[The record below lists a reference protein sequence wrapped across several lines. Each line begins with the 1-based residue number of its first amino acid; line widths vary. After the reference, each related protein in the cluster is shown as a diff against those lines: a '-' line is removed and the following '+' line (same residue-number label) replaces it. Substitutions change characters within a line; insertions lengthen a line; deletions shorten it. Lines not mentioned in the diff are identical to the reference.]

1 MSSIFI
7 IEYFDTNSSNLFAH
21 YHSSK
26 DDSQLCIRDQPPNGS
41 AVFTLGCFTSWA
53 DGRHAPE
60 GLLESSIH
68 VQAAVT
74 VRQVLQQRQKEAS
87 LQALGAS

>member
-1 MSSIFI
+1 MSCIFI

-21 YHSSK
+21 YHNSE
-26 DDSQLCIRDQPPNGS
+26 DDSQLCIRDQPPNASG
-41 AVFTLGCFTSWA
+41 VFTLGCFTSWA
-53 DGRHAPE
+53 DGGHAPE

-74 VRQVLQQRQKEAS
+74 VRQVLQ
-87 LQALGAS
+87 